1 MPSRRQQLQ
10 FTVNESLTYIA
21 VKNPCF
27 IYNNR
32 AETKFFWITRRFS
45 STIEYQLSR
54 DLNEIVAN
62 FIYIATVSCARLKR
76 CGVRIKIN
84 PSPDLQ
90 AC

>member
-21 VKNPCF
+21 VKNPCL
-27 IYNNR
+27 IHNNR

-54 DLNEIVAN
+54 DLNEIVVN
-62 FIYIATVSCARLKR
+62 FICVATVSCARFKR

-84 PSPDLQ
+84 P
-90 AC
+90 